1 MKKARSFKKELIYSF
16 LIITFFS
23 TVLLGSFQIYQLIS
37 LIKENKKSQAQTA
50 KYLSDYIS
58 SYIVEHK
65 KAIQTQAVNLKELF
79 ATGDVQRIQ
88 DHLKHIKTIYPGFV
102 NFYVGDKNGQSI
114 VFYPT
119 VNTDGTKGD
128 DLNFS
133 DRSYYKEL
141 LRKKSTVISPVFQ
154 GRGGTDNLLVTIV
167 SPIMNDAGE
176 MIGYVLGALDLD
188 ALRLHIQNW
197 SMSEEGYAVV
207 LDHEKNVIVH
217 PFVDTRKELVNLS
230 QSQIVQHIEEQ
241 HTAEGSG
248 FFSLEDPPE
257 DVYITYE
264 KIKPLDWMVWV
275 GKSTDVLTSMYRN
288 SILTIIIILFLTTV
302 TMVGASLFLTNRLEK
317 TIRQLLNY
325 IKEYTVDFKVNH
337 IRTKKIQGPKE
348 LEELFF
354 YFNHMI
360 DEVEKNRKELMEL
373 NKELEGR
380 VQERTAILKHKN
392 SELKAVN
399 KLITSVSSNKDL
411 AQFIQHC
418 LQEMTPFINY
428 SIHVL
433 FHDLVVTNEKIH
445 TKQNLLDYLNNN
457 IAGKLQYIKII
468 QLEEKHNGFLVVDLA
483 SQQSI
488 SASEQEFLDT
498 FSSSMGVM
506 LQNKF
511 LFEQIRSKNA
521 VWLAVL
527 ESMSEGLMLVNNQKE
542 VEYVNEFFLNV
553 VANGEEHKVKNLNDV
568 YERFLTLFDVDKEE
582 LSAFFTDENR
592 ELKMKHRQKSEY
604 YRLHKFLVM
613 LDDDRIG
620 EGLLLRDI
628 TQEEEIDALKNNL
641 ISLTSH
647 EFKTPITNIKGSIE
661 TLLRQEVEWGPEFQ
675 QELLEGVH
683 EDIDRILC
691 LVNDW
696 MDISKIESGTMYV
709 EMNKIRPDQVIAKS
723 MEQIPLPLRRDA
735 AFHFH
740 NHLGNDF
747 VLYADKLRVQ
757 QVLVNLY
764 TNALRYNDAALKKID
779 VSLNIEQD
787 YITVSVSDNGI
798 GIAEDQLDKI
808 FNHFYQVDATAARRT
823 GGTGLGLAICVGI
836 MEAHGGKIEV
846 TSKPGA
852 GSTFTLYF
860 PIKKGEE

>member
-23 TVLLGSFQIYQLIS
+23 TILLGSFQIHQLIS
-37 LIKENKKSQAQTA
+37 LMKENKKSQAQA
-50 KYLSDYIS
+50 SKYLADYIS
-58 SYIVEHK
+58 GYIVEHK
-65 KAIQTQAVNLKELF
+65 KAIQTQAVNVRELF
-79 ATGDVQRIQ
+79 AQKDVQRIQ
-88 DHLKHIKTIYPGFV
+88 EHLKHIKTIYPGFV
-102 NFYVGDKNGQSI
+102 NFYVGDQNGQSI
-114 VFYPT
+114 VFYPQ
-119 VNTDGTKGD
+119 VNTDGTKRE

-141 LRKKSTVISPVFQ
+141 LSKKSTVISPVFQ
-154 GRGGTDNLLVTIV
+154 GRGGTENLLVTIA

-188 ALRLHIQNW
+188 ALRMHIQNW
-197 SMSEEGYAVV
+197 SMSDEDYAVV
-207 LDHEKNVIVH
+207 IDHEKNVIVH
-217 PFVDTRKELVNLS
+217 PYVDTRRELVNLS
-230 QSQIVQHIEEQ
+230 QSQIVHHIEER
-241 HTAEGSG
+241 HTAQGSG
-248 FFSLEDPPE
+248 FFSLEDPPGN
-257 DVYITYE
+257 VYITYE
-264 KIKPLDWMVWV
+264 KIKPLDWIVWV
-275 GKSTDVLTSMYRN
+275 GKSADVLSNRYRN
-288 SILTIIIILFLTTV
+288 SVLTIIAVLFLTTI

-325 IKEYTVDFKVNH
+325 IKEYTVGLKENH

-360 DEVEKNRKELMEL
+360 DEVENNRKELMEL

-411 AQFIQHC
+411 AQFIQHG
-418 LQEMTPFINY
+418 LQEMKPFTDY

-433 FHDLVVTNEKIH
+433 FHDLAVTNEKIH
-445 TKQNLLDYLNNN
+445 TNQNLLEYVNRN
-457 IAGKLQYIKII
+457 IKGKLPYIKTIP
-468 QLEEKHNGFLVVDLA
+468 LEEKHNGFLVVDLG
-483 SQQSI
+483 SRSSI

-498 FSSSMGVM
+498 FSNSMGIM

-511 LFEQIRSKNA
+511 LFEQIRNKNA

-527 ESMSEGLMLVNNQKE
+527 ESMSEGLMLVNNQKK

-553 VANGEEHKVKNLNDV
+553 VANGEEHQVKNLNDV
-568 YERFLTLFDVDKEE
+568 HKRFLALFDVDKEE
-582 LSAFFTDENR
+582 LSSFFTDENA
-592 ELKMKHRQKSEY
+592 ELKMEHKQKPKY
-604 YRLHKFLVM
+604 YRLHKFLVK
-613 LDDDRIG
+613 LDDDTIG

-628 TQEEEIDALKNNL
+628 TKDEEIDALKNNL

-709 EMNKIRPDQVIAKS
+709 EMNKVRPDQVIAKS

-735 AFHFH
+735 EFHFH
-740 NHLGNDF
+740 NHLGSDF

-757 QVLVNLY
+757 QVLVNLF
-764 TNALRYNDAALKKID
+764 TNALRYNDAAIKKID
-779 VSLNIEQD
+779 VSVDIDQD
-787 YITVSVSDNGI
+787 DLTISVSDNGI
-798 GIAEDQLDKI
+798 GIAADQLEKI

-860 PIKKGEE
+860 PITKGEE